1 VIVHGAKASGAWRQP
16 DGRIGIAACRGQ
28 VGHPTFSFDPGV
40 VDVGL
45 RSGVADGQQEVRDH
59 NVVKERT

>member
-1 VIVHGAKASGAWRQP
+1 MARKRA
-16 DGRIGIAACRGQ
+16 GRGDSQTAGQGLPACYGQ

-45 RSGVADGQQEVRDH
+45 RSGVADGQQELRDH

>member
-1 VIVHGAKASGAWRQP
+1 
-16 DGRIGIAACRGQ
+16 